1 MQPVFI
7 LIHNVHIKQIQMF
20 LYILEVDGVT
30 ASSADINGAPDCGN
44 PQCSPVK
51 GDDEEATTMAM
62 VATTTAASKR
72 RRQAIE
78 DILKAKI
85 V

>member
-1 MQPVFI
+1 
-7 LIHNVHIKQIQMF
+7 MF
-20 LYILEVDGVT
+20 PCILEVNGVT
-30 ASSADINGAPDCGN
+30 ASSADINAAAECANPD
-44 PQCSPVK
+44 CSPVE
-51 GDDEEATTMAM
+51 DDEEEEATTMAM

>member
-1 MQPVFI
+1 
-7 LIHNVHIKQIQMF
+7 MF
-20 LYILEVDGVT
+20 PCILEVNGVT
-30 ASSADINGAPDCGN
+30 ASSADINAAAECANPD
-44 PQCSPVK
+44 CSPVE
-51 GDDEEATTMAM
+51 DDEEEATTMAM

>member
-1 MQPVFI
+1 
-7 LIHNVHIKQIQMF
+7 MF

-30 ASSADINGAPDCGN
+30 ASSADIEAAPNCAN

-51 GDDEEATTMAM
+51 DDEEEATTMAM